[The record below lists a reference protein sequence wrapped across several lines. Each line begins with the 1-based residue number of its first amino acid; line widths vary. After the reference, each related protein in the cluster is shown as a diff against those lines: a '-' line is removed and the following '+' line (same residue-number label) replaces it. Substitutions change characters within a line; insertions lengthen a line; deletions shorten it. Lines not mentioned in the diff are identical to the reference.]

1 MGTYTNRSRELSY
14 QDEVCLTVPNGGEV
28 VSDTVYNDVE
38 NAMNTLQTM
47 HVSYLN
53 RMYDEKVLKKWKNQ
67 PYEDTTGYDYI
78 GAHLGYR
85 YEISGTAFS
94 YKMFGQT
101 AQLTFSIKNTGFAP
115 AYYDFTTELRIC
127 DMEGNIIQTQ
137 NLGEQF
143 STTALQPDS
152 LVTLSCPVFLHI
164 AKGTYQVYLKMSSP
178 KSGEQIRFA
187 LTEEPTENGYLCAT
201 FIFE

>member
-1 MGTYTNRSRELSY
+1 MAADHLDEGQAAVIKTGLFNDGIMASESDLGTYTDRSRELSY

-101 AQLTFSIKNTGFAP
+101 AKLTLSVKNTGFAP
-115 AYYDFTTELRIC
+115 AYLSE
-127 DMEGNIIQTQ
+127 N
-137 NLGEQF
+137 EQ
-143 STTALQPDS
+143 S
-152 LVTLSCPVFLHI
+152 
-164 AKGTYQVYLKMSSP
+164 K
-178 KSGEQIRFA
+178 ER
-187 LTEEPTENGYLCAT
+187 
-201 FIFE
+201 

>member
-53 RMYDEKVLKKWKNQ
+53 RMYDEKVLKKWKISRMKTRQ
-67 PYEDTTGYDYI
+67 VMI
-78 GAHLGYR
+78 ILALHLGYR

-178 KSGEQIRFA
+178 KSG
-187 LTEEPTENGYLCAT
+187 
-201 FIFE
+201 